1 MIAGCMC
8 HPRHTCDF
16 LGIVLTS
23 LHMQGGYQGISY
35 IHISWLP
42 ISLSYIH
49 TLVLNPLVLRQQ
61 QLCAWDDHIILL
73 LL

>member
-1 MIAGCMC
+1 MIAGSMC

-35 IHISWLP
+35 YFIYSYFMAAIQNEY
-42 ISLSYIH
+42 SLSYIH
-49 TLVLNPLVLRQQ
+49 TLAVVCLG
-61 QLCAWDDHIILL
+61 
-73 LL
+73 